1 MVLVLYTTLSWLVV
15 TYLITTI
22 HKKEILRSIIVYFVF
37 SMLNVSIFTIIS
49 LNLQLIEITKD
60 KTKFLSLLL
69 NRNII
74 MPFLILIFINSFYRL
89 TKNKK
94 IISIILLMIPITLLE
109 FLNIKLQI
117 YLYVKWN
124 FGLTILFN
132 TLFVLIT
139 LIISQC
145 INVIQMRCECK

>member
-1 MVLVLYTTLSWLVV
+1 
-15 TYLITTI
+15 
-22 HKKEILRSIIVYFVF
+22 
-37 SMLNVSIFTIIS
+37 
-49 LNLQLIEITKD
+49 
-60 KTKFLSLLL
+60 
-69 NRNII
+69 